1 MVDGDSVLRSQRF
14 KQLRPESEISFVS
27 ETRKLLV
34 NFGVVPVGFQVFCIA
49 CQQTNGNEM

>member
-1 MVDGDSVLRSQRF
+1 MVDGDSVLQSQRF